1 MGDGCNRTE
10 QGDLTF
16 SLMWWIK
23 IGLFVWGCGL
33 GSLEETY
40 RQAWVLGCLSKG
52 NSGEAGAMV
61 ALWCWACS
69 RSVRE
74 WLGDVWKRMPG
85 AAVGGEGLLGAS
97 LGPDLS
103 RGPPGALSL
112 QCEAESLPA
121 GPCPEVSQAPTQ
133 QGGCGLPAWPFAV
146 GTHSLLEYDTETKE
160 VKVLLDQLRFAN
172 GVQLSPDEDFVLVA
186 ETTMARIRRCVW
198 HLLSGLCSPES
209 LVPGVGVEVSVERI
223 RESTGHLLL
232 CVMMSNITLRVCFL
246 PPCLTYFSVTIWES
260 LNLMLMHIPCAFPIG
275 GSWRTTFSLNRI

>member
-1 MGDGCNRTE
+1 MALETGDGCNRTE

-16 SLMWWIK
+16 SLMRWIK
-23 IGLFVWGCGL
+23 IGLFMWGCGL
-33 GSLEETY
+33 GSLGETY
-40 RQAWVLGCLSKG
+40 RQAWVLGRLSKG
-52 NSGEAGAMV
+52 DSCEAGAMV

-97 LGPDLS
+97 LGPGLS

-112 QCEAESLPA
+112 QCEAESLPT
-121 GPCPEVSQAPTQ
+121 GPCPEVSQAPAQ
-133 QGGCGLPAWPFAV
+133 QGGCGLPAWPFGV

-198 HLLSGLCSPES
+198 HLLSSPFT
-209 LVPGVGVEVSVERI
+209 
-223 RESTGHLLL
+223 RE
-232 CVMMSNITLRVCFL
+232 
-246 PPCLTYFSVTIWES
+246 
-260 LNLMLMHIPCAFPIG
+260 PCARG
-275 GSWRTTFSLNRI
+275 GCGGVSWENSRIDRAPSPLCDNDKHHTQGCVFFLHVSPSWVSPSGRVLI